1 MKGGVVLVLPLLLRS
16 SAFVSPR
23 RRQQKRGVPSST
35 IIYGEG
41 ATNGSVVNGSSK
53 VNGSGEDRS
62 SDKSPGTASVPSV
75 GEVSRDGRLP
85 LLQVTP
91 LRSFDSR

>member
-16 SAFVSPR
+16 SAFVSP

-53 VNGSGEDRS
+53 VNGSGEDRP

>member
-23 RRQQKRGVPSST
+23 RRQQKR

>member
-53 VNGSGEDRS
+53 VNGSG
-62 SDKSPGTASVPSV
+62 DKSPGTAYVPSV
-75 GEVSRDGRLP
+75 GEVGRDGRLP